1 MESRN
6 QNAAQLTSLNTL
18 LKNTSAGLLIRI
30 GACLILAAL
39 LAGVFYI
46 GSSASSLNRSSA
58 RPGDQTAKAISP
70 GASSA
75 RGLSTI
81 LRLPAAVSFLP
92 APPAPVTVTIYA
104 SDCTTQ
110 KTVFNLQDANKTVC
124 AVVTGGDPTWRILWS
139 DANNVVVKN
148 VALGSGTSTFI
159 LTAGSSLGDW
169 RVIAYEPFGGSV
181 QQVATFTVIDA
192 ANPQAD
198 VSVSKSL
205 ISSGVSSGGQILFA
219 LQLTNAGPSAAA
231 AVQLSDA
238 VPANTTFVSFDQLSG
253 PTFTCT
259 NPNVTETGTTVC
271 TAASIARGESAT
283 FVGTYQV
290 GAVANDTVISNTAT
304 VSTTTP
310 DPGVD
315 NNSSTAEAAVS
326 SAACQLAT
334 PSNITVDADPGAPG
348 AIVTYATP
356 TGTGDC
362 GQTTTGEGGEIIPP
376 ISCGPASGSF
386 FPAGTTTVICSAQ
399 TGAAVSFQVT
409 VNNPGGLSISLNGAS
424 TASVECGSDFND
436 PGATAVNGT
445 GQSVPVT
452 VSYTNGFD
460 PGAPAVGSYTATYT
474 ATEGANSVSTT
485 RTINVADSQAPAIA
499 VTGANPYKI
508 EVGSCTPFTDP
519 GATANDGCAGPKPV
533 SSSIS
538 GPGGAT
544 SVNNNVAGTYIITY
558 TATDGTHQATATRT
572 VLVGTFPP
580 DEIDQPP
587 SADVPPTIT
596 LIGDDQI
603 TIECGTPF
611 TDPGATAAVC
621 GGSVSVT
628 TTGTVDIHTPGTYS
642 ITYTATANSLTS
654 TAVRSV
660 TVDPDNTAP
669 IITVTGANPM
679 TVECHSSFTDPG
691 AVAHD
696 ACAGDFA
703 ATPSGAVDPNTVG
716 QYTITYNASDPSGHA
731 AAPVTRT
738 VNVVDTTP
746 PTITTCPAPQSADA
760 NSSCQAAVPNFA
772 GSAVATDLC
781 SSAVTITQSP
791 AAGTM
796 VGLGP
801 TTVTITAKDNDNN
814 SSTCQTTFTVNDKT
828 PPTITLNGAGPN
840 PMYVECHTSFTDP
853 GATAHDNCSADFA
866 ATATGSVG
874 VDAVGTYTI
883 TYNASDTA
891 GNPATP
897 VTRTVIVQDTTK
909 PVITLIG
916 ANPQYVECHTSYPEL
931 GATANDSCAGSFA
944 ATPSGSV
951 NANVVGTYTINYNAT
966 DPSGNA
972 ATQVTR
978 TVIVRDTLAPTITL
992 NGQTPSMWPP
1002 NHKYQTFG
1010 VTNFVTGVNDTCD
1023 GPISVSSVVITKVTS
1038 DEIENGNGDGNT
1050 LNDIVIAA
1058 NCKSVQLRSEREG
1071 GGDGR
1076 VYTIYFKVTDSHG
1089 NVGTAT
1095 AQVVVQHNP
1104 GETAVDSGVHYTVMS
1119 NCP

>member
-1 MESRN
+1 MKTHM
-6 QNAAQLTSLNTL
+6 TSHEQIARQPRLFGNT
-18 LKNTSAGLLIRI
+18 AGLFARV

-39 LAGVFYI
+39 VAGVFYA
-46 GSSASSLNRSSA
+46 GSSASSLNPSLGTA
-58 RPGDQTAKAISP
+58 PGNQATRENSRF
-70 GASSA
+70 ASSA
-75 RGLSTI
+75 STST
-81 LRLPAAVSFLP
+81 LFRLPLARAFLP
-92 APPAPVTVTIYA
+92 EPPPPVTVAIYA
-104 SDCTTQ
+104 SDCTTP
-110 KTVFNLQDANKTVC
+110 KTVFNLQDADKVVC
-124 AVVTGGDPTWRILWS
+124 AVVTGADPSWRIIWS
-139 DANNVVVKN
+139 NANFVAVQN
-148 VALGSGTSTFI
+148 VAVGSGTSKFT
-159 LTAGSSLGDW
+159 LSSTSSLGDW
-169 RVIAYEPFGGSV
+169 RVILFEPFGGTV
-181 QQVATFTVIDA
+181 QAVTSFTVIDA
-192 ANPQAD
+192 ANPSAD
-198 VSVSKSL
+198 VSVSKGAISGTA
-205 ISSGVSSGGQILFA
+205 SSGSQVVFA
-219 LQLTNAGPSAAA
+219 LQVANSGPSAAA
-231 AVQLSDA
+231 TVQLSDS
-238 VPANTTFVSFDQLSG
+238 VPANTTFVSFDQLTG
-253 PTFTCT
+253 PTFSCT
-259 NPNVTETGTTVC
+259 SPTVGSTGDTVC
-271 TAASIARGESAT
+271 TISSLGRGESAS
-283 FVGTYQV
+283 FVATYQIGGV
-290 GAVANDTVISNTAT
+290 SSGTVISNTAS
-304 VSTTTP
+304 VSSTTP
-310 DPGVD
+310 DPNA
-315 NNSSTAEAAVS
+315 NNNTSTVELEVTA
-326 SAACQLAT
+326 AACQLST
-334 PSNITVDADPGAPG
+334 PSNITVDADIGAAG

-362 GQTTTGEGGEIIPP
+362 GQTTTGENGETIPA
-376 ISCGPASGSF
+376 INCSAASGSF
-386 FPAGTTTVICSAQ
+386 FPAGTSTVICSAQ

-409 VNNPGGLSISLNGAS
+409 VNNPGALSISLNGAS
-424 TASVECGSDFND
+424 TLSVECGSDFND

-452 VSYTNGFD
+452 VAYTSGFD
-460 PGAPAVGSYTATYT
+460 PGGPAVGSYTATYT

-485 RTINVADSQAPAIA
+485 RTINVADTGAPSIT
-499 VTGANPYKI
+499 VNGANPYQI

-519 GATANDGCAGPKPV
+519 GASANDGCAGAKPV

-587 SADVPPTIT
+587 SANVPPTIT

-603 TIECGTPF
+603 TFECGTPF

-654 TAVRSV
+654 SATRSV
-660 TVDPDNTAP
+660 TVTPDNTAP

-679 TVECHSSFTDPG
+679 TVECHTSFTDPG

-772 GSAVATDLC
+772 GSAVASDLC
-781 SSAVTITQSP
+781 GSAVTITQSP

-801 TTVTITAKDNDNN
+801 TTVTITAKDISNN

-828 PPTITLNGAGPN
+828 PPTITRNGTDPN

-853 GATAHDNCSADFA
+853 GATAHDNCSANFA
-866 ATATGSVG
+866 ATATGSVN
-874 VDAVGTYTI
+874 VNIVATYTI

-891 GNPATP
+891 GNPATA
-897 VTRTVIVQDTTK
+897 VTRTVIVRDTTK
-909 PVITLIG
+909 PVITLTG

-1071 GGDGR
+1071 DGDGR

-1095 AQVVVQHNP
+1095 AKVVVQHNP
-1104 GETAVDSGVHYTVMS
+1104 GETAVDSGVHYTVIS